1 MMDLNPIRKDLI
13 RKLSVFTDPNFV
25 FEEEAH
31 TYHYSD
37 IKYDSVTSYIK
48 RFKTPFDKEYWSKK
62 KAIERGVDVSVVLDE
77 WQGKAD
83 VANDLGTRVHKWIE
97 DFWSGDAKE
106 LTEEDEPAFAERIGK
121 FMDLYEQ
128 RFKNL
133 VPLSSE
139 LKIFCRKWKLA
150 GTIDQP
156 FLMWDEKQNKA
167 LFLIGD
173 WKTNKEFRSDDHP
186 KGRYKKLLHPF
197 SHLWENHLN
206 EYSIQVSLYRL
217 MLEEEIGI
225 ESHGGFL
232 CHIGPEGPAKI
243 HPIKDLREPLKV
255 YLQHNREDSD
265 IFSV

>member
-1 MMDLNPIRKDLI
+1 MDLNPIKKDLI
-13 RKLSVFTDPNFV
+13 KKLSVFKDPNFI

-48 RFKTPFDKEYWSKK
+48 RFKTPFDKGFWSKK
-62 KAIERGVDVSVVLDE
+62 KAAERGVDVSVVLDE

-106 LTEEDEPAFAERIGK
+106 LTDEEEPAFAERIGK

-156 FLMWDEKQNKA
+156 FLMWDEKQNKV

-243 HPIKDLREPLKV
+243 HPIKDLRDHLRI
-255 YLQHNREDSD
+255 YLQNNREDSD
-265 IFSV
+265 IFAV

>member
-1 MMDLNPIRKDLI
+1 MDLEPIRKDLI
-13 RKLSVFTDPNFV
+13 KKLSVFKDPNFV

-31 TYHYSD
+31 TYHYRD

-48 RFKTPFDKEYWSKK
+48 RFKTPFDKGFWSKK
-62 KAIERGVDVSVVLDE
+62 KAAERGVDVSVVLDE

-121 FMDLYEQ
+121 FMDLHEQ

-156 FLMWDEKQNKA
+156 FLMWDEKQNKV

-243 HPIKDLREPLKV
+243 HQIKDLRDHLRI
-255 YLQHNREDSD
+255 YLQNNREDSD
-265 IFSV
+265 IFAV

>member
-1 MMDLNPIRKDLI
+1 MDLKPIRKDLI
-13 RKLSVFTDPNFV
+13 KKLSVFKDPNFV

-31 TYHYSD
+31 TYHYRD

-62 KAIERGVDVSVVLDE
+62 KAAERGVEVSVVLDE

-83 VANDLGTRVHKWIE
+83 IANDLGTRVHKWIE
-97 DFWSGDAKE
+97 DFWSGNARE
-106 LTEEDEPAFAERIGK
+106 LTEEDEPAFVERIGK

-156 FLMWDEKQNKA
+156 FLMWDEKQNMV

-173 WKTNKEFRSDDHP
+173 WKTNKEFRSDEHP

-265 IFSV
+265 IFAV

>member
-1 MMDLNPIRKDLI
+1 MISEDFKKSIEK
-13 RKLSVFTDPNFV
+13 KLSVFKDPHFI

-37 IKYDSVTSYIK
+37 VKYDSVTSYIK

-62 KAIERGVDVSVVLDE
+62 KAAERGVDVSVVLGE

-97 DFWSGDAKE
+97 DFWSGNARE
-106 LTEEDEPAFAERIGK
+106 LTKEDDEDFIERIGK
-121 FMDLYEQ
+121 FMDLYEKK
-128 RFKNL
+128 FKNL
-133 VPLSSE
+133 VPLTSE
-139 LKIFCRKWKLA
+139 LKIFCRKWRLA

-156 FLMWDEKQNKA
+156 FLMWDEKQNKV

-173 WKTNKEFRSDDHP
+173 WKTNKEFRFDEHP

-255 YLQHNREDSD
+255 YLTHNREEFD
-265 IFSV
+265 IFDV

>member
-1 MMDLNPIRKDLI
+1 MDLKPIRKDLI
-13 RKLSVFTDPNFV
+13 KKLSVFKDPNFV

-31 TYHYSD
+31 TYHYRD

-62 KAIERGVDVSVVLDE
+62 KAAERGVEVSVVLDE

-97 DFWSGDAKE
+97 DFCSGKDRE
-106 LTEEDEPAFAERIGK
+106 LTEEYEPAFVERIGK

-156 FLMWDEKQNKA
+156 FLMWDEKRNMV

-173 WKTNKEFRSDDHP
+173 WKTNKEFRSDEHP

-265 IFSV
+265 IFAV

>member
-1 MMDLNPIRKDLI
+1 MDLEPIRKDLI
-13 RKLSVFTDPNFV
+13 KKLSVFKDPSFV

-31 TYHYSD
+31 TYHYKD
-37 IKYDSVTSYIK
+37 IKYESVTSYIK
-48 RFKTPFDKEYWSKK
+48 RFKTPFDKGFWSKK
-62 KAIERGVDVSVVLDE
+62 KAAERGVDVSVVLDE

-121 FMDLYEQ
+121 FMDLHEQ

-156 FLMWDEKQNKA
+156 FLMWDEKQNKV

-243 HPIKDLREPLKV
+243 HPIKDLRDHLRI
-255 YLQHNREDSD
+255 YLQNNREDSD
-265 IFSV
+265 IFAV

>member
-1 MMDLNPIRKDLI
+1 MDLEPIRKDLI
-13 RKLSVFTDPNFV
+13 KKLSVFKDPNFV
-25 FEEEAH
+25 FEEETH
-31 TYHYSD
+31 TYHYRD

-48 RFKTPFDKEYWSKK
+48 RFKTPFDKGFWSKK
-62 KAIERGVDVSVVLDE
+62 KAAERGVDVSVVLDE

-106 LTEEDEPAFAERIGK
+106 LTEGDEPAFAERIGK
-121 FMDLYEQ
+121 FMDLHEQ

-156 FLMWDEKQNKA
+156 FLMWDEKQNKV

-217 MLEEEIGI
+217 ILEDEIGL
-225 ESHGGFL
+225 ETNGGFL

-243 HPIKDLREPLKV
+243 HPIKDLRDHLRI
-255 YLQHNREDSD
+255 YLQNNREDSD
-265 IFSV
+265 IFAV

>member
-1 MMDLNPIRKDLI
+1 MDLEPIRKDLI
-13 RKLSVFTDPNFV
+13 KKLSVFKDPHFV

-31 TYHYSD
+31 TYHYRD

-48 RFKTPFDKEYWSKK
+48 RFKTPFDKGFWSKK
-62 KAIERGVDVSVVLDE
+62 KAAERGVDVSVVLDE

-121 FMDLYEQ
+121 FMDLHEQ

-156 FLMWDEKQNKA
+156 FLMWDEKQNKV

-243 HPIKDLREPLKV
+243 HPIKDLRDHLRI
-255 YLQHNREDSD
+255 YLQNNREDSD
-265 IFSV
+265 IFAV

>member
-1 MMDLNPIRKDLI
+1 MDLEPIRKDLI
-13 RKLSVFTDPNFV
+13 KKLSVFKDPSFV

-31 TYHYSD
+31 TYHYRD

-48 RFKTPFDKEYWSKK
+48 RFKTPFDKGFWSKK
-62 KAIERGVDVSVVLDE
+62 KAAERGVDVSVVLDE

-121 FMDLYEQ
+121 FMDLHEQ

-156 FLMWDEKQNKA
+156 FLMWDEKQNKV

-243 HPIKDLREPLKV
+243 HPIKDLRDHLRI
-255 YLQHNREDSD
+255 YLQNNREDSD
-265 IFSV
+265 IFAV